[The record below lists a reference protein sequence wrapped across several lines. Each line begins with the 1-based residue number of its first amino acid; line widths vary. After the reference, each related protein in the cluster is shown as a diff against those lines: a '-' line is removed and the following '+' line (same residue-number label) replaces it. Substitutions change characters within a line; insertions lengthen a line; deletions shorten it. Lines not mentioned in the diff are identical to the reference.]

1 MSWRVSAGAALFL
14 LAQAC
19 SGGGDDDGATGGA
32 QPDAA
37 LGGAAGGA
45 GGAGGGGEPGLP
57 PEAVGLD
64 AITILP
70 EAPQIQPGRSRQLQ
84 AMGRYGDA
92 TRDITADVV
101 WSSSDPSVATVEN
114 SGRDKGRVAVE
125 KVGQVTISAT
135 LGPVTG
141 SLTLGKACQYP
152 EYDLRMALG
161 QSIPP
166 MFWEGARTADGQRIT
181 YKLEDVAC
189 DEDVSVIV
197 FVLGAAWC
205 GACSAYAMRLD
216 AEAEAFEAAGG
227 RIVYVELQD
236 ANSEPADSDF
246 AYGHIGNL
254 IGNGPGIRVGDLDT
268 RPGELFLTNNAELTG
283 LPTVYVVRRRDMTVI
298 TTADI
303 LGDRSLVDVA
313 MDPEADWRNPPPLP
327 FNGNCGPADEEPGE
341 PNDTAG
347 QATPLALGDT
357 ISGGVCDPAGDFYQ
371 VGEAGPWKLS
381 LDFAAAEG
389 DLDVYAWDAGADE
402 PLRVAGNVVGSDGT
416 GDHEEFVHQGPT
428 LVRIVGFRQA
438 STTYTLKLTT
448 P

>member
-1 MSWRVSAGAALFL
+1 MNRRAPLSVLAVWALTGCGGAD
-14 LAQAC
+14 
-19 SGGGDDDGATGGA
+19 GDDAAGGA

-37 LGGAAGGA
+37 LGGTAGGA
-45 GGAGGGGEPGLP
+45 GGDESGGGSPVA
-57 PEAVGLD
+57 PEAVGLE

-84 AMGRYGDA
+84 AMGRYGDT
-92 TRDITADVV
+92 TRDITAAVV
-101 WSSSDPSVATVEN
+101 WSSSDPTVATVEN
-114 SGRDKGRVAVE
+114 EGRDKGRVHVE

-135 LGPVTG
+135 LGEVTA

-166 MFWEGARTADGQRIT
+166 MFWEGARTPDGQRIT

-189 DEDVSVIV
+189 DEDVSVVV

-205 GACSAYAMRLD
+205 GACSAYAMRLN
-216 AEAEAFEAAGG
+216 AEADAFEAAGG

-246 AYGHIGNL
+246 AYGHLGNL
-254 IGNGPGIRVGDLDT
+254 IGDGPGIRVGDLDT

-313 MDPEADWRNPPPLP
+313 MDPEADWQNPPPLP

-341 PNDTAG
+341 PNDTAA
-347 QATPLALGDT
+347 QATPLALGDS
-357 ISGGVCDPAGDFYQ
+357 IGGGVCDPAGDFYQ
-371 VGEAGPWKLS
+371 IDEPGPWKLT
-381 LDFAAAEG
+381 LDFSAAEG
-389 DLDVYAWDAGADE
+389 DLDVYAWDTATDE
-402 PLRVAGNVVGSDGT
+402 PLRIAGNVVGSDGT

-428 LVRIVGFRQA
+428 LVRVVGFRQA
-438 STTYTLKLTT
+438 STTYSLKLMT